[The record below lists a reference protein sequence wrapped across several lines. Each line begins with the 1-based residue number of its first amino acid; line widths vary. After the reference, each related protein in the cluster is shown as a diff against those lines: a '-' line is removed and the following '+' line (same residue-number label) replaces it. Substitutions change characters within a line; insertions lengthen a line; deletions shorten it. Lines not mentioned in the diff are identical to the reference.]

1 MLLGG
6 HIIFVRGQVSS
17 MKKRIGFLFLVLCSF
32 CFASNKKVIK
42 NQESTSKIIDEYY
55 EQLSEIE
62 RISQIFLV
70 NIEGNKNYRAV
81 EWTKE
86 GIPVVPGGVLL
97 FSYNIGK
104 TPEEV
109 ILFTD
114 SIANYCRKNKITCPY
129 IAIDQEG
136 GEVNRLGSIT
146 SNLSSCKKIAENYS
160 ALDAKKIYELQ
171 GNQLKILGINMNLAP
186 VAEPQIEYNK
196 DFLSRRSF
204 GNIAQ
209 TIIYSTNCV
218 RAYEENSIASVV
230 KHFPGNSNTDPHY
243 GLPII
248 SLSQIEFERNF
259 LLPFSFVITSGN
271 PTCVLMSHAIVDGY
285 SIKTPACLSSFWIE
299 DILKN
304 KIGYNGIIISDD
316 IFMNALAKNGY
327 PPEKAVIQAI
337 EAGVDVLMLS
347 EKKFLL
353 VATILMDKAK
363 KNPGFKNKID
373 QAAKKILL
381 FKYKQGLLGK
391 ENVLHAKSIKERL
404 DDFYKVY
411 KIGQTYEK

>member
-62 RISQIFLV
+62 KISQIFLV